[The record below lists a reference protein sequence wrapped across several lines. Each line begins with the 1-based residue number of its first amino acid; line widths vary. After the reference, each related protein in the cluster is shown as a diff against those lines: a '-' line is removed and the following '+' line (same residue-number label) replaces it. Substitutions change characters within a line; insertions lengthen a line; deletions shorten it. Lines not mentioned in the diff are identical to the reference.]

1 MLACLAHARRAL
13 HGDDIEALDEIFSRI
28 EGSAQRIEALDVA
41 ERQQMQPAFLVL
53 LDEVARTINAFQLEQ
68 ERVRAQLL
76 SVNQGRAADVAYRR
90 IEKP

>member
-1 MLACLAHARRAL
+1 
-13 HGDDIEALDEIFSRI
+13 
-28 EGSAQRIEALDVA
+28 
-41 ERQQMQPAFLVL
+41 MQPAFLVL